1 MERYQTFHQYLPTTG
16 YQQWNY
22 CPESLTNASY
32 FTKEDLEKH
41 MRISGEAACLR
52 TYNKMLPDSAAKE
65 NHVRPE
71 EGYNTVNHCADI
83 RTTCPNIPNDAPNCN
98 KLYEDD
104 CKRVC
109 GVFDGIRHETLDV
122 PAICHKLYAAIKHQ
136 RLHNKSLP
144 VSLFTSQ
151 AIKIWNDPKEGVG
164 LNWR

>member
-1 MERYQTFHQYLPTTG
+1 
-16 YQQWNY
+16 
-22 CPESLTNASY
+22 
-32 FTKEDLEKH
+32 
-41 MRISGEAACLR
+41 MRISREAACLR

-65 NHVRPE
+65 NHVTPE

-122 PAICHKLYAAIKHQ
+122 PAICFLSPYSLAKPSKSGTTLKKVLVLIGDKAHCVHVLVSSQ
-136 RLHNKSLP
+136 RVIAQHYLLDE
-144 VSLFTSQ
+144 VQLRRTC
-151 AIKIWNDPKEGVG
+151 
-164 LNWR
+164 